1 MKRYTATEA
10 ANELGTDAKTLR
22 RLLRSSDTFQA
33 PGSGG
38 SWSFSTADLPKL
50 KAMVEAHQAKPSGK
64 GRGHTIKDAP
74 GLSKADAQ
82 DPDKVRAIT
91 QERVDRLEEALK
103 AKGLHISQM
112 RDAERFATPPASL
125 MKNLAA
131 VFG

>member
-38 SWSFSTADLPKL
+38 SWSFSTADLPAL
-50 KAMVEAHQAKPSGK
+50 RAMVDAHNSKPTK
-64 GRGHTIKDAP
+64 GRGHTISDAP
-74 GLSKADAQ
+74 GLSKADAK
-82 DPDKVRAIT
+82 DPAKVRAIT
-91 QERVDRLEEALK
+91 EERVDRLEAALK
-103 AKGLHISQM
+103 ASGLHISQM
-112 RDAERFATPPASL
+112 RDRDFSQPPAVL
-125 MKNLAA
+125 TKALAS